1 MCRKSFFLLVKIVLV
16 DLVACEVQAS
26 VPGGDPAGSAP
37 KVGVQDSVTR
47 FGVVLEYPGIEGNG
61 LLRGVKSVFFVFHIA
76 LKHSVPQIAEHPG
89 NALICPSKFAVRK
102 IIAHFV
108 VASLVPHNKRL

>member
-16 DLVACEVQAS
+16 DLIAREVQAS

-47 FGVVLEYPGIEGNG
+47 FGVVLEYPGVEGNG
-61 LLRGVKSVFFVFHIA
+61 LLCGVDSPILVSSTPAEEWEIKTLCSL
-76 LKHSVPQIAEHPG
+76 LKA
-89 NALICPSKFAVRK
+89 CPRKFT
-102 IIAHFV
+102 I
-108 VASLVPHNKRL
+108 